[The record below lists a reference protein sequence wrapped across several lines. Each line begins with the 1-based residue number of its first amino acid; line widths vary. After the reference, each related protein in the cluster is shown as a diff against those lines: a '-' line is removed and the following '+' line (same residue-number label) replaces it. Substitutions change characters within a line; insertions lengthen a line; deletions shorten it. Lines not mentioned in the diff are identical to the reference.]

1 MTITI
6 LQDHTDFFERM
17 LAMAMEHNH
26 GLPLTVSVL
35 NSIRSRSIV
44 CRFRGQARALG
55 DLRDLANTARG
66 AERDAIARSM
76 AAGVEGEMLGWFCV
90 ADDEGVDWLERHHV
104 GPVLRW
110 NGAVWWGR
118 LKDIPIDTEVVNHDA
133 FKARKRRRPGRRP
146 AKEGQPAG
154 GYVGESRP
162 GLRRPDM
169 SAPD

>member
-17 LAMAMEHNH
+17 LAMAMDHNH
-26 GLPLTVSVL
+26 GLPLSVNVL
-35 NSIRSRSIV
+35 NEIRTRSIV
-44 CRFRGQARALG
+44 CRFRGKLLALG
-55 DLRDLANTARG
+55 ELRDQVATARG

-76 AAGVEGEMLGWFCV
+76 AAGVEGELLGWFCV
-90 ADDEGVDWLERHHV
+90 ADDDGVKWLERHHV

-118 LKDIPIDTEVVNHDA
+118 LKDIPIDTEVVTHDS

-146 AKEGQPAG
+146 AEEGQPAD
-154 GYVGESRP
+154 GYVGERRP
-162 GLRRPDM
+162 GLRRPHM
-169 SAPD
+169 PTPD